1 MVVDAAVLDHLPH
14 VPHLEHNLND
24 RCPNGRRRARLLQKR
39 HRCAWGHARL
49 PTASSARAASVWSAS
64 ALSSAETELLAL
76 PRNTST
82 FAAARATFAA
92 AAASTSALA
101 VANSVAARLDA
112 LVAAAAAAAATLS
125 RSSAAARSSSCRRL
139 VLKVALF

>member
-24 RCPNGRRRARLLQKR
+24 RGPNGRRRARLLQKR

-82 FAAARATFAA
+82 SA

-101 VANSVAARLDA
+101 AASLDA
-112 LVAAAAAAAATLS
+112 LCCH
-125 RSSAAARSSSCRRL
+125 RSGCRRC
-139 VLKVALF
+139 